1 MNTIL
6 HLPTPSASRC
16 PASRRSRIAPRSN
29 RRGFSSGLLIA
40 TCVFLAG
47 FIALGLNTAR
57 LLCVRAE
64 LYAACEAAALAGAAE
79 LMDENEIFGKP
90 ENRDDILMAREAA
103 RLAGLRNFVDGREFR
118 LDPNHSNVPTGHVVV
133 GNVEP
138 LGPVGMPLGIPPDVD
153 NPGAVNTLRVTGR
166 LSQNTFNKISLWLG
180 GLTGVTTADPAC
192 AVQATLDQRVVGF
205 RPERG
210 VKVPVVPLIAEYQA
224 WLDQSKVTPA
234 AGINDNF
241 GFDPISGQ
249 VTTGPDGIPELVFV
263 CGPPQ
268 AASATM
274 DEQADAADSTT
285 EGADKESTDDEASV
299 PPQGEPGWCVV
310 PDLFNELN
318 IDYAWPVRC
327 REGLSRGDLSAY
339 GGEFVLYGPTLT
351 MAVLPTMPGELAYGL
366 MYIIGSTRAWPLA
379 DEVSTS
385 SEIPSC
391 QVVGFAAGRI
401 MTVRRTPDTQNTT
414 WEIVVQPTT
423 LVSSQAVTGSA
434 APRNPWIGKL
444 ELTQ

>member
-1 MNTIL
+1 MT
-6 HLPTPSASRC
+6 T
-16 PASRRSRIAPRSN
+16 RRD

-40 TCVFLAG
+40 VCVFLSG

-79 LMDENEIFGKP
+79 LMDENEIVGKP

-103 RLAGLRNFVDGREFR
+103 RLSGLRNFVDGREFR
-118 LDPNHSNVPTGHVVV
+118 LDPNHRNEPGGHVVV
-133 GNVEP
+133 GSVEP

-153 NPGAVNTLRVTGR
+153 NPGTVNTLRVTGR
-166 LSQNTFNKISLWLG
+166 LSQNTFNRISLWLG

-210 VKVPVVPLIAEYQA
+210 VKVPVVPMIAEYEA
-224 WLDQSKVTPA
+224 WLDQSLATPA
-234 AGINDNF
+234 AGMNDNF
-241 GFDPISGQ
+241 GFDPFTGQ

-268 AASATM
+268 AAPSTA
-274 DEQADAADSTT
+274 DEQADAAASTT
-285 EGADKESTDDEASV
+285 ESADDTNLNENVTA
-299 PPQGEPGWCVV
+299 PPTGEPGWCVV

-327 REGLSRGDLSAY
+327 REGLSRGDLSVY
-339 GGEFVLYGPTLT
+339 GGEFVLHGPELT
-351 MAVLPTMPGELAYGL
+351 MAVLPMMPGELAYGL
-366 MYIIGSTRAWPLA
+366 MDIVGSTRAWPLA
-379 DEVSTS
+379 DEASTS
-385 SEIPSC
+385 TETPSC

-401 MTVRRTPDTQNTT
+401 MTVRRTADTQNTT